1 MKKYLF
7 FLVFLAFNFTFSQ
20 NSKGKLFIIGGG
32 SRPDFLVDRMI
43 KEAGLKSGETVA
55 IFPHASE
62 EQDSSFYYAKQQFE
76 KRNLKALD
84 CAFKKDEKLSPSKL
98 YSLKTAKLIYI
109 GGGDQLTFMEIINSN
124 PEVKNLLKS
133 AYQNGKMIA
142 GTSAGAAV
150 MSEVMITGNQLKY
163 KDYENTFD
171 NIEIKNVE
179 TKQGLG
185 FIKTA
190 VIDQHFVVRS
200 RYNRLLSL
208 IIENPTYKG
217 IGIDEGT
224 AILVKNGAAEVVGR
238 AQVIVFK
245 NPKQSK
251 KLNGDKL
258 GAQGITLDIYL
269 NGEKFKF

>member
-84 CAFKKDEKLSPSKL
+84 CAFKKDEKLSPSKID
-98 YSLKTAKLIYI
+98 SLKRAKLIYI
-109 GGGDQLTFMEIINSN
+109 GGGDQVRFMEIINSN

-224 AILVKNGAAEVVGR
+224 AILVKNGSAEVVGR

-258 GAQGITLDIYL
+258 GAKGITLDIYL

>member
-98 YSLKTAKLIYI
+98 DSLKTAKLIYI

-224 AILVKNGAAEVVGR
+224 AILVKNGEAEVVGR

>member
-84 CAFKKDEKLSPSKL
+84 CAFKKDEKLSQSKL
-98 YSLKTAKLIYI
+98 DSLKTAKLIYI
-109 GGGDQLTFMEIINSN
+109 GGGDQVRFMEIINSN
-124 PEVKNLLKS
+124 PEVKNLLES

-224 AILVKNGAAEVVGR
+224 AILVKNGSAEVVGR

>member
-20 NSKGKLFIIGGG
+20 KSKGKLFIIGGG

-98 YSLKTAKLIYI
+98 DSLKTAKLIYI
-109 GGGDQLTFMEIINSN
+109 GGGDQVTFMEIINSN
-124 PEVKNLLKS
+124 PEVKNLLES

-224 AILVKNGAAEVVGR
+224 AILVKNGSAEVVGR

>member
-20 NSKGKLFIIGGG
+20 NTKGKLFIIGGG

-98 YSLKTAKLIYI
+98 DSLKTAKLIYI
-109 GGGDQLTFMEIINSN
+109 GGGDQVTFMEIINSN
-124 PEVKNLLKS
+124 PEVKNLLES

-224 AILVKNGAAEVVGR
+224 AILVKNGSAEVVGR

>member
-98 YSLKTAKLIYI
+98 DSLKTAKLIYI
-109 GGGDQLTFMEIINSN
+109 GGGDQVRFMEIINSN

-224 AILVKNGAAEVVGR
+224 AILVKNGEAEVVGR

>member
-20 NSKGKLFIIGGG
+20 NTKGKLFIIGGG

-98 YSLKTAKLIYI
+98 DSLKTAKLIYI
-109 GGGDQLTFMEIINSN
+109 GGGDQVRFMEIINSN
-124 PEVKNLLKS
+124 PEVNNLLKS
-133 AYQNGKMIA
+133 AYRTGKMIA

>member
-84 CAFKKDEKLSPSKL
+84 CAFKKDEKLSPSKID
-98 YSLKTAKLIYI
+98 SLKTAKLIYI
-109 GGGDQLTFMEIINSN
+109 GGGDQVRFMEIINSN

-224 AILVKNGAAEVVGR
+224 AILVKNGSAEVVGR

-258 GAQGITLDIYL
+258 GAKGITLDIYL

>member
-98 YSLKTAKLIYI
+98 DSLKTAKLIYI
-109 GGGDQLTFMEIINSN
+109 GGGDQVRFMEIINSN
-124 PEVKNLLKS
+124 PEVKKILKS

-224 AILVKNGAAEVVGR
+224 AILVKNGSAEVVGR